1 MFCMIWYH
9 LYNFKNVKNTRGGK
23 FLLIKLQAY
32 QNYSSSVSVLH
43 VFQIA
48 QIALNRAK
56 HLNCTFSQPLYKVLL
71 ETEMLCLNVLVVYY
85 FSPKQWDFVNEI
97 WASFKTKN
105 ERS

>member
-23 FLLIKLQAY
+23 FLLIKLQAS
-32 QNYSSSVSVLH
+32 QNYSSSVSV
-43 VFQIA
+43 QIA

-71 ETEMLCLNVLVVYY
+71 ETEMLCLNVLVVVYY
-85 FSPKQWDFVNEI
+85 FSPKQWDFDNEI